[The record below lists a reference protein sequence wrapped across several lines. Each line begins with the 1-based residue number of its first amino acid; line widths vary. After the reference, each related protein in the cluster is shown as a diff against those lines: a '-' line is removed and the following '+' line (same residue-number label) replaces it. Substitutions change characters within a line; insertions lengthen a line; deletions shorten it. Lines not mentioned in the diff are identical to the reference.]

1 MADNS
6 ATPNQ
11 HDALA
16 GNHYSGPSLVL
27 AAYDRSDGSSHA
39 LSYAA
44 GLAARSGAYL
54 VVLNVNGS
62 LAPDCTTGAR
72 GCVDEIVGEVQQVV
86 AGGVPGCE
94 VAFNA
99 GDPAV
104 VIHRLARDL
113 HADLIVVGQSRHRWM
128 HPLGSVP
135 ARLAQ
140 HAQQPVLIVP

>member
-1 MADNS
+1 MLQVDN
-6 ATPNQ
+6 
-11 HDALA
+11 
-16 GNHYSGPSLVL
+16 V
-27 AAYDRSDGSSHA
+27 
-39 LSYAA
+39 
-44 GLAARSGAYL
+44 
-54 VVLNVNGS
+54 S
-62 LAPDCTTGAR
+62 LANKNLQVLR
-72 GCVDEIVGEVQQVV
+72 GYI
-86 AGGVPGCE
+86 
-94 VAFNA
+94 AFNA